1 MGTTGG
7 GTTLPLPDLIRL
19 AGRANH
25 WLAVFDG
32 ATGHALDLF
41 RAKRTATAAQRLML
55 IGRDGGCTKPSCPVP
70 AYGTQV
76 HHARADW
83 ADGGNTNV
91 DDLALAC
98 GPDNRLV
105 DKNGGWRTTIND
117 CGDVE
122 WHPHP
127 TWTPAKPASTTTTA
141 PNYSCAHQKNQTKTP
156 NVDHRERPASRAWSW
171 SMAQSG
177 RSVDRLGGEPRQP
190 LPHFGWGTIPD
201 QYGRESAKMTTRRP
215 THSCATSLHSS
226 TGDEGDRHGSRIACR

>member
-122 WHPHP
+122 WHPP
-127 TWTPAKPASTTTTA
+127 PDLDTGQTRI
-141 PNYSCAHQKNQTKTP
+141 NYY
-156 NVDHRERPASRAWSW
+156 HRPELLLRPPEEPDENPERGP
-171 SMAQSG
+171 
-177 RSVDRLGGEPRQP
+177 
-190 LPHFGWGTIPD
+190 
-201 QYGRESAKMTTRRP
+201 
-215 THSCATSLHSS
+215 
-226 TGDEGDRHGSRIACR
+226 